1 MATRF
6 FIYVVLLFAQLGANA
21 MPWGAWR
28 KNRRNCEF
36 QARNIALVESR
47 NSMGLRRGDL
57 RRLPNVERLQRYQT
71 DWLSAQ
77 LTAIEYTLHTD
88 HAENPQFSLD
98 ALIVQHL
105 FERAREYHDGSLEH
119 RVKDFEP
126 ENVRRRRWFF
136 GYNNGASPA
145 QRFAEL
151 VNRYGLHDEKTFTAT
166 LTNWTRIDEFINDLL
181 FKVEVDDVDDD
192 DIDAQ
197 LLAHFEEY
205 FGPKV
210 RDVLLRIDESSD
222 AYRLPYMMQIK
233 ARAHGLHRQ
242 QVLSSAQLS
251 EEILRPIV
259 QLPVN
264 GTGYER
270 IAYSNAPT
278 QISPVNFSIVVE
290 GLIHRGAAPVV
301 TLEWNDEEFDP
312 ATAIYKTSRDLQLR
326 ETKPHTFA
334 IVGLSRTL
342 LGRVNGFFAQ
352 ASEGPSF
359 GDTGLFFID
368 TRSLNLRTHEVS
380 ALLPNN

>member
-1 MATRF
+1 
-6 FIYVVLLFAQLGANA
+6 
-21 MPWGAWR
+21 
-28 KNRRNCEF
+28 
-36 QARNIALVESR
+36 
-47 NSMGLRRGDL
+47 MGLRRGDL
-57 RRLPNVERLQRYQT
+57 RRLPNVDRVQRFQS

-77 LTAIEYTLHTD
+77 LTALEYTLDTAHFET
-88 HAENPQFSLD
+88 PQFSLD
-98 ALIVQHL
+98 ALVVEHL
-105 FERAREYHDGSLEH
+105 FERAREYHDGAIQH
-119 RVKDFEP
+119 WVKNSDP

-136 GYNNGASPA
+136 GYNQSTSPA
-145 QRFAEL
+145 HHFAEL
-151 VNRYGLHDEKTFTAT
+151 VNRYGLHGEKTFHTT
-166 LTNWTRIDEFINDLL
+166 LNHWTQIDKFLEDLL
-181 FKVEVDDVDDD
+181 FEVDVDDVDDD

-205 FGPKV
+205 FGPTV
-210 RDVLLRIDESSD
+210 REVLLRIDESSE

-233 ARAHGLHRQ
+233 ARPHGLHRQ
-242 QVLSSAQLS
+242 QVLSTAQIS
-251 EEILRPIV
+251 EEILRPIL

-264 GTGYER
+264 GTGFER
-270 IAYSNAPT
+270 IAFSNAPA
-278 QISPVNFSIVVE
+278 QLSPVNISILVE

-301 TLEWNDEEFDP
+301 TLEWNDEEFNP
-312 ATAIYKTSRDLQLR
+312 LTAIYKTLRDPQIR
-326 ETKPHTFA
+326 GFTSHNFA